1 MVAGA
6 IKKVAG
12 YRRGAGN
19 AIEDEGCDTA
29 VFAPSMT
36 LDKNILGQLRAI
48 VGERGI
54 VGGRASLKVYEC
66 DGYTLEKAAPQ
77 LVVLPETV
85 EQTARVVSLL
95 AGASIPYVPRGAGT
109 GVSGGCLPVE
119 APVMIGTSRLRRIR
133 SIDLDNRVA
142 EVEAGVVN
150 LEVTRAVEAQGY
162 YYAPDPSSQSA
173 CTIGGNVAENSGGP
187 HTLKYGVTVNHLLA
201 LELVLPDGRVVW
213 LDRSGDAPGYD
224 LVGLVTGSEGT
235 LGLVTAARV
244 RLLRKPESVTTLL
257 GVFATVADASRA
269 VSAIIAA
276 GIVPA
281 ALEMMDALVIAAV
294 EAAYHF
300 GFPTDAGAV
309 LLIEL
314 DGLTAGLDELAERVS
329 AACIAEG
336 AKEVRRA
343 GDEAERALLW
353 KSRKRA
359 FGAMGRLTRSY
370 CTQDGVVPRSRLP
383 EIVAVVADVAS
394 RYDLRIANLMHAGDG
409 NIHPLILYDESK
421 PGEVERVIAAG
432 NEILTACLDLG
443 GSITGEH
450 GIGVEKLGLMDTAF
464 GAATMAAMADVRDA
478 FNPLGLCNPNKV
490 VPTDRGCI
498 EVVRPRP
505 RGGG

>member
-1 MVAGA
+1 MM
-6 IKKVAG
+6 
-12 YRRGAGN
+12 
-19 AIEDEGCDTA
+19 
-29 VFAPSMT
+29 P
-36 LDKNILGQLRAI
+36 LDKNIASRLRAI

-54 VGGRASLKVYEC
+54 VDGRASLKVYEC

-77 LVVLPETV
+77 LVVLPETA
-85 EQTARVVSLL
+85 EQTARVVRLL
-95 AGASIPYVPRGAGT
+95 AEAGIPYVPRGAGT

-119 APVMIGTSRLRRIR
+119 APVMIGTSRMKRIR
-133 SIDLDNRVA
+133 GIDLANCVA

-150 LEVTRAVEAQGY
+150 LEVTRAVEGEGY

-201 LELVLPDGRVVW
+201 LELVLPDGRMVW
-213 LDRSGDAPGYD
+213 LDRGGDAPGYD

-257 GVFATVADASRA
+257 AVFSSVADASRA

-281 ALEMMDALVIAAV
+281 ALEMMDDLVIAAV

-314 DGLTAGLDELAERVS
+314 DGLTAGLDELSERVS
-329 AACIAEG
+329 AACVANG

-343 GDEAERALLW
+343 ADDAERALLW

-359 FGAMGRLTRSY
+359 FGAMGRLTPSY

-383 EIVAVVADVAS
+383 EIVAIVSEIAS
-394 RYDLRIANLMHAGDG
+394 RYRLRIANLMHAGDG

-421 PGEVERVIAAG
+421 PGEVERVIEAG
-432 NEILTACLDLG
+432 NEILSACLQLG

-450 GIGVEKLGLMDTAF
+450 GIGVEKLGLMGVAF
-464 GAATMAAMADVRDA
+464 SPETMAAMADVRDA
-478 FNPLGLCNPNKV
+478 FNPRGLCNPQKV

>member
-1 MVAGA
+1 M
-6 IKKVAG
+6 
-12 YRRGAGN
+12 
-19 AIEDEGCDTA
+19 
-29 VFAPSMT
+29 P
-36 LDKNILGQLRAI
+36 LDKNIASRLRAI

-54 VGGRASLKVYEC
+54 VDGRASLKVYEC

-77 LVVLPETV
+77 LVVLPETA
-85 EQTARVVSLL
+85 EQTARVVRLL
-95 AGASIPYVPRGAGT
+95 AEAGIPYVPRGAGT

-119 APVMIGTSRLRRIR
+119 APVMIGTSRMKRIR
-133 SIDLDNRVA
+133 GIDLANCVA

-150 LEVTRAVEAQGY
+150 LEVTRAVEGEGY

-201 LELVLPDGRVVW
+201 LELVLPDGRMVW
-213 LDRSGDAPGYD
+213 LDRGGDAPGYD

-257 GVFATVADASRA
+257 AVFSSVADASRA

-281 ALEMMDALVIAAV
+281 ALEMMDDLVIAAV

-314 DGLTAGLDELAERVS
+314 DGLTAGLDELSERVS
-329 AACIAEG
+329 AACVANG

-343 GDEAERALLW
+343 ADDAERALLW

-359 FGAMGRLTRSY
+359 FGAMGRLTPSY

-383 EIVAVVADVAS
+383 EIVAIVSEIAS
-394 RYDLRIANLMHAGDG
+394 RYRLRIANLMHAGDG

-421 PGEVERVIAAG
+421 PGEVERVIEAG
-432 NEILTACLDLG
+432 NEILSACLQLG

-450 GIGVEKLGLMDTAF
+450 GIGVEKLGLMGVAF
-464 GAATMAAMADVRDA
+464 SPETMAAMADVRDA
-478 FNPLGLCNPNKV
+478 FNPRGLCNPQKV